1 MDAARGDGLSMPS
14 STVVPPNDLR
24 DSVTE
29 TAEPVNL
36 YGAPLRGYY

>member
-1 MDAARGDGLSMPS
+1 VTIVMDAARGDGLSMPS

-29 TAEPVNL
+29 TAGG
-36 YGAPLRGYY
+36 GA